1 MLRVEGNLGLY
12 SLHLSGHRYG
22 FMIFFTSTRNGETQ
36 NFWLPKWNFCD
47 REVLQKWQKNPD
59 ERNCWKT
66 EKDKSEA
73 LNAMEKLFYG
83 VNWILVSIFDE
94 IKNINTVPLTALI
107 CEHENKSS

>member
-1 MLRVEGNLGLY
+1 MAKPKNFG
-12 SLHLSGHRYG
+12 SL
-22 FMIFFTSTRNGETQ
+22 NGT
-36 NFWLPKWNFCD
+36 FVTGKFY
-47 REVLQKWQKNPD
+47 KNG
-59 ERNCWKT
+59 RKT
-66 EKDKSEA
+66 LMREKDKSEA